1 MDLLIKNLKQKLKM
15 IQNKTE
21 SEENLKI
28 HVTSWLLGELG
39 YNVNDFDYEYKLC
52 RRGKDVSR

>member
-39 YNVNDFDYEYKLC
+39 YNVNDFDYEYKL
-52 RRGKDVSR
+52 